1 MDATPSRRA
10 TLAAMLLDPDVMVG
24 IDIQTTITDTGSGE
38 SDGKVWSTHEVS
50 VTFLA
55 LTLTRP
61 DQGGTHDQP

>member
-10 TLAAMLLDPDVMVG
+10 TLAAMLLDPDVVVG
-24 IDIQTTITDTGSGE
+24 IDIQTTITDTGSGQ

-50 VTFLA
+50 ARSVT